1 MRDERRVR
9 GRDRDDA
16 VAPEEGGKEER
27 AEEIPIPEDHMVR
40 DFDPPNEGP
49 EGGKRAGR
57 SYTRGAATPGAIF
70 SPTGVAPVG
79 LRRRG

>member
-16 VAPEEGGKEER
+16 AAPEEGGKEE
-27 AEEIPIPEDHMVR
+27 IPI
-40 DFDPPNEGP
+40 FDPPNEGP
-49 EGGKRAGR
+49 EDGKRAGR

-79 LRRRG
+79 VRRRG